1 MLNKLALAGTAGERR
16 ERSYAGLPG
25 QAQEASS
32 REMTMSNADSK
43 GVERYVQLGREYLAR
58 RQKLRADMRQARFD
72 TIAVHGMYSV
82 EEAFARGQGGVI
94 EPIFPST
101 SQGYRD
107 SDEMEAGLAY
117 RIPTWCYSRI
127 INPTNSFL
135 EDTLSLLEAYGCP
148 FDASAFCTAS
158 GMAAIKM
165 AVEPLLVLPETGGE
179 EVNFVSS
186 AQVYG
191 GTFQLFNVRM
201 KERRAQ
207 VRWVAR
213 PWEIAEWERLVDD
226 RTRFLYTEMPSNPQ
240 QACSDLEAL
249 AKLAHRF
256 QVPLIVDSTI
266 ATPALMRPLQHGAD
280 VVVHS
285 LTKTIG
291 SGGAAIGG
299 AVIAR
304 HDLTGRH
311 LAPEA
316 RADYAT
322 WLKLWPGR
330 DSGPCMSPFSAYL
343 FLNEVRTLRI
353 KVEWFSR
360 NTLAV
365 AEYLARHPR
374 VETVDYLGLAAHPLH
389 ELAARYMRL
398 VDSARP
404 VFGHLLSFT
413 IKGGAKDARR
423 FFDGL
428 QRIFRATDLGRI
440 KSVATIPAI
449 STHSQ
454 QGEEGRRLAGI
465 PPTMVRLCV
474 GGEHA
479 DDIIKDLDQAL
490 KKI

>member
-1 MLNKLALAGTAGERR
+1 MSQN
-16 ERSYAGLPG
+16 
-25 QAQEASS
+25 ASS
-32 REMTMSNADSK
+32 
-43 GVERYVQLGREYLAR
+43 GVEGYIRQGQEYLAR
-58 RQKLRADMRQARFD
+58 RKEQRQAMRKARFD

-82 EEAFARGQGGVI
+82 EEAFRSGQGGII

-117 RIPTWCYSRI
+117 KIPTWCYSRI
-127 INPTNSFL
+127 INPTNSYL

-148 FDASAFCTAS
+148 FDASAFCTSS
-158 GMAAIKM
+158 GMSAIKQ
-165 AVEPLLVLPETGGE
+165 AVEPLLVLPEGKDDE
-179 EVNFVSS
+179 LNFVSS

-201 KERRAQ
+201 KERRAL

-213 PWEIAEWERLVDD
+213 PWETAEWEKQIDEH
-226 RTRFLYTEMPSNPQ
+226 TRFLYTEMPSNPQ

-249 AKLAHRF
+249 AKLAQRF
-256 QVPLIVDSTI
+256 QIPLIVDSTI
-266 ATPALMRPLQHGAD
+266 ATPALMRPLLHGAD

-291 SGGAAIGG
+291 SGGAALGG

-304 HDLTGRH
+304 HDLVSRH

-330 DSGPCMSPFSAYL
+330 DSGPCMSPNSAFF
-343 FLNEVRTLRI
+343 FLNEVRTLRM
-353 KVEWFSR
+353 KVEKLSE
-360 NTLAV
+360 NTMAV
-365 AEYLARHPR
+365 AEFLAGHAK
-374 VETVDYLGLAAHPLH
+374 VDTVDYLGLSGHPLH
-389 ELAARYMRL
+389 TLASRYMRL
-398 VDSARP
+398 VDSDRQ
-404 VFGHLLSFT
+404 VFGHLMSFT
-413 IKGGAKDARR
+413 IKGGPRDARR
-423 FFDGL
+423 FFDAL
-428 QRIFRATDLGRI
+428 QCIYRATDLGRI

-465 PPTMVRLCV
+465 PATMVRLCV
-474 GGEHA
+474 GGEHP
-479 DDIIKDLDQAL
+479 DDIIADLDRAL
-490 KKI
+490 KKA

>member
-1 MLNKLALAGTAGERR
+1 MKDPR
-16 ERSYAGLPG
+16 
-25 QAQEASS
+25 Q
-32 REMTMSNADSK
+32 K
-43 GVERYVQLGREYLAR
+43 GIERYEEAGREYLAKR
-58 RQKLRADMRQARFD
+58 RELRQAMRRARFD

-82 EEAFARGQGGVI
+82 DEAFRQGQGGII

-135 EDTLSLLEAYGCP
+135 EDTFSLLEAYGCP
-148 FDASAFCTAS
+148 FDASAFCTSS
-158 GMAAIKM
+158 GMAAIKQ
-165 AVEPLLVLPETGGE
+165 AVEPLLALPEEGDAG
-179 EVNFVSS
+179 VNFVSS

-191 GTFQLFNVRM
+191 GTFQLFNVRLR
-201 KERRAQ
+201 ERRAA

-213 PWEIAEWERLVDD
+213 PWEAAEWEACVDEN
-226 RTRFLYTEMPSNPQ
+226 TRFLYTEMPSNPQ

-285 LTKTIG
+285 LTKTVG

-299 AVIAR
+299 AIVAR
-304 HDLTGRH
+304 HDLTSRH
-311 LAPEA
+311 LAAEA

-330 DSGPCMSPFSAYL
+330 DSGPCMSPYSAFF
-343 FLNEVRTLRI
+343 FLNDLRTLRL
-353 KVEWFSR
+353 KVERFSES
-360 NTLAV
+360 TMAV
-365 AEYLARHPR
+365 ARFLAGHAR
-374 VETVDYLGLAAHPLH
+374 VESVDYLGLEGHPLH
-389 ELAARYMRL
+389 ALAARYMRL
-398 VDSARP
+398 ADDDRP
-404 VFGHLLSFT
+404 MFGHLMSFT
-413 IKGGAKDARR
+413 IRGAAADARR
-423 FFDGL
+423 FFDRL
-428 QRIFRATDLGRI
+428 QRVFRATDLGRI

-474 GGEHA
+474 GGEHP
-479 DDIIKDLDQAL
+479 DDIIQDLDQAL
-490 KKI
+490 AAT